1 LAKVRFALVDE
12 EHWVGLAVVARKIQF
27 LEFGGVRSR
36 SRGPSRRMPPYAV
49 ADEDGFSFSVAISAS
64 MVDIFIV
71 RECSASMTSLMV
83 GSTMAK
89 GWSIEGCDGGDRVER
104 VGEDRRDRDTR
115 LSSASAPNSA
125 GPRLRR
131 L

>member
-1 LAKVRFALVDE
+1 MVRD
-12 EHWVGLAVVARKIQF
+12 
-27 LEFGGVRSR
+27 
-36 SRGPSRRMPPYAV
+36 
-49 ADEDGFSFSVAISAS
+49 
-64 MVDIFIV
+64 
-71 RECSASMTSLMV
+71 CSASMTSLMV
-83 GSTMAK
+83 GSAMAK
-89 GWSIEGCDGGDRVER
+89 GLAVGGCDGGGLEWVAAAVDDWVER

>member
-1 LAKVRFALVDE
+1 MAK
-12 EHWVGLAVVARKIQF
+12 GLAV
-27 LEFGGVRSR
+27 G
-36 SRGPSRRMPPYAV
+36 
-49 ADEDGFSFSVAISAS
+49 
-64 MVDIFIV
+64 
-71 RECSASMTSLMV
+71 
-83 GSTMAK
+83 
-89 GWSIEGCDGGDRVER
+89 GCDGGGLEWVAAAVDDWVER